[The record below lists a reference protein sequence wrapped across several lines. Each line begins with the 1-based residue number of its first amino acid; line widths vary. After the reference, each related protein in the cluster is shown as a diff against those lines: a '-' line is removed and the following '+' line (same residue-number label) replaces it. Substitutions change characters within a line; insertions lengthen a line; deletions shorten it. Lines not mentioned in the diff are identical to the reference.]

1 MTLSNKVDE
10 LERTAATLIER
21 VTNAVKSLEALHGAH
36 QELAREFA
44 DLLRAYERE
53 IALHRRDLDD
63 FKKWQDEQK
72 KEREEHSRRRWAFG
86 PNVLGA
92 VVNGLI
98 AAAVAYFIS
107 HR

>member
-1 MTLSNKVDE
+1 MALSDKVGE

-21 VTNAVKSLEALHGAH
+21 VTNAAESLGGLHGAH
-36 QELAREFA
+36 EELAREFS
-44 DLLRAYERE
+44 DLRRAYERE
-53 IALHRRDLDD
+53 IALQRRDLDD

-72 KEREEHSRRRWAFG
+72 KEREERNRRLWAFG
-86 PNVLGA
+86 PNLLGA